1 MKIRKRISI
10 DEDVYKAA
18 VKYSKLDNRTF
29 SQLMQEAVKRMMH
42 RFPKKEVR
50 GELDRVGFLE
60 IAMSKMILDIDKIKR
75 KIK

>member
-1 MKIRKRISI
+1 VKIRTRITI

-42 RFPKKEVR
+42 RFPKKNTACD
-50 GELDRVGFLE
+50 LDRLQALE
-60 IAMSKMILDIDKIKR
+60 KVVDKLIEEVSWRER
-75 KIK
+75 KTT